1 MNTVKS
7 YDKCPCKT
15 ETNSESCYKDFIQF
29 RFFGLFYF
37 EVWSPALVHSI
48 HPHHQ
53 HSKLRLGTWDTMI
66 CCLWVQSLSLSHSQ
80 ESSSWY
86 KHQKCTLCT
95 VLCGG
100 RREWQLIPGSMCSKG
115 ASTEVVLQRNSE
127 RWVLHSQD
135 LVGDLQVSWQ
145 WTITE
150 IRSSPR
156 TMPFGWLQTF
166 NAESSVNSL
175 ALHCAS

>member
-1 MNTVKS
+1 MPMQNRNQQWKLLQRLYSVQVFWFVLLRGVI
-7 YDKCPCKT
+7 PCT
-15 ETNSESCYKDFIQF
+15 GSLNSPSPPAFQAETWYMGHNDM
-29 RFFGLFYF
+29 LF
-37 EVWSPALVHSI
+37 VGAKLVFVSFTRI
-48 HPHHQ
+48 
-53 HSKLRLGTWDTMI
+53 T
-66 CCLWVQSLSLSHSQ
+66 
-80 ESSSWY
+80 SWY